1 MGTTI
6 GCPCA
11 NSDDGET
18 ENGISTN
25 YNHNYNL
32 YNSLRLTMQN
42 NEILYK
48 SSSKSREIITKICII
63 QSEKIE
69 LFFNSLDLFIIP
81 DKYIIKPL
89 MNEKDKS
96 DSSKKIFYFD
106 NVHISN
112 YLQNQNYILIYLQ
125 TQLKEELYSL
135 YKSPYKIVTLNL
147 GSYDW
152 QLIKEQLT
160 NDLSSMLKHGYI
172 FLGIVYTGNYK
183 YQMLYKYDKFK
194 QVQYHIEI
202 YESNYKSLE
211 KSEICDIL
219 RKKEQMNNPDKINLI
234 CVIKFNK
241 EEKTGSTFFCIYEEN
256 LEDEE
261 ILDRNEIKDKEDYE
275 NKIIPFIREQ
285 YPTEQ
290 YVRKLSEE
298 SNKRGV
304 ILSAVDSGD
313 RTYIIFK

>member
-1 MGTTI
+1 MGTVI
-6 GCPCA
+6 GCSCA
-11 NSDDGET
+11 NSDDGENQ
-18 ENGISTN
+18 NGMSTN
-25 YNHNYNL
+25 YNNFNEYN
-32 YNSLRLTMQN
+32 NIRITMQN

-48 SSSKSREIITKICII
+48 SLSKSKEIITKICII

-69 LFFNSLDLFIIP
+69 LFFNSLGLIVIP
-81 DKYIIKPL
+81 DKYIIN
-89 MNEKDKS
+89 NENNKVES
-96 DSSKKIFYFD
+96 NKKTFYFD

-125 TQLKEELYSL
+125 TQLKEELYNL

-147 GSYDW
+147 GSYEQ
-152 QLIKEQLT
+152 QLIKDQLI
-160 NDLSSMLKHGYI
+160 NDLSSMLKNGYI
-172 FLGIVYTGNYK
+172 FIGVVHTGNYN
-183 YQMLYKYDKFK
+183 YQMLYKVDKFK

-202 YESNYKSLE
+202 YESDYKSLE

-219 RKKEQMNNPDKINLI
+219 RKKEKMNNPDRINLI
-234 CVIKFNK
+234 CIIKFNK

-261 ILDRNEIKDKEDYE
+261 KPNIIEPAEKEDYE
-275 NKIIPFIREQ
+275 NKVVSFVREQ

-298 SNKRGV
+298 SNKRGL
-304 ILSAVDSGD
+304 ILCAVDSGD